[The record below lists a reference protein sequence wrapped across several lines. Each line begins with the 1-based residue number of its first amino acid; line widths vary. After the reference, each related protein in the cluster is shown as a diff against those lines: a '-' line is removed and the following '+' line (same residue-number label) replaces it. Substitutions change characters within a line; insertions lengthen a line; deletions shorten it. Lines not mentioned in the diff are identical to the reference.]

1 MAKKKLQFRPDR
13 TQSSLWSKLYI
24 TPRQRKTILKW
35 MLYSAVCVGTLVVQD
50 VILSRFHLFGGTVD
64 LTPMLLLLICVLEGA
79 EVGGVFT
86 LAASVFYYYSGSA
99 PGTYVI
105 LLLTCLGIGAAMFR
119 QNYLQ
124 RSFSAHWIC
133 AVAAFFAYQTG
144 VFAVGVFLTHTHPG
158 RFGAFMMNGLLG
170 AVAVSLLY
178 PALTAIGKIGGT
190 PWKE

>member
-13 TQSSLWSKLYI
+13 FESSFWSKLYI
-24 TPRQRKTILKW
+24 TRLQRKTILKW
-35 MLYSAVCVGTLVVQD
+35 FLYSALCVGTLVVQD

-64 LTPMLLLLICVLEGA
+64 LSPMLLLMICVLEGA

-86 LAASVFYYYSGSA
+86 LTASVIYYYSGSA
-99 PGTYVI
+99 PGTYCI
-105 LLLTCLGIGAAMFR
+105 LLLTFLGILAAMFR

-133 AVAAFFAYQTG
+133 TVCAGFVYQVAVFG
-144 VFAVGVFLTHTHPG
+144 MGLFLTHTHPG
-158 RFGAFMMNGLLG
+158 RFPAFLMNALLG
-170 AVAVSLLY
+170 AAAIPLLY